1 MEDVKKQK
9 IKEFWRAKTVLTFAV
24 GIMSIVAFGFIMSD
38 RINTWVPWL
47 FIASA
52 VAVLF
57 FDLRK
62 GLCPYCGKLIK
73 TVKLG
78 KADRF
83 RFCPHCGESL
93 WTED

>member
-1 MEDVKKQK
+1 MDNVKKQK
-9 IKEFWRAKTVLTFAV
+9 IQEFWRAKTILTAAVL
-24 GIMSIVAFGFIMSD
+24 IMAIVAFAFIMSD
-38 RINTWVPWL
+38 RINTWIPWL
-47 FIASA
+47 FIGSA

-62 GLCPYCGKLIK
+62 GVCPFCGKLIK

-83 RFCPHCGESL
+83 RFCPYCGESL
-93 WTED
+93 ISEE